1 MRWVL
6 VLLVLTFGGCSLR
19 LPISQRQ
26 PASIRN
32 CLLGTNA
39 LLETQPLV
47 VLEYETWLGPKVS
60 DATLM
65 RRMVAKTTRVLNFK
79 SAHKV
84 RVLKPNELKIARSLW
99 FLHRQN
105 AASLGFDISK
115 RLTNLRDSI
124 VVLAPDEFQRAV
136 KAFSQS
142 GETRAFNLDHDL
154 IVMSETA
161 DELDFMHLLN
171 HELAHMSAFRGVE
184 VIPTSTA
191 DVQVGH
197 SGFSR
202 FSQTRFD
209 AFNEGMTE
217 FINQQLLTKA
227 AAHPAFSRHK
237 ERLLSDSAPMAY
249 TIGFLLVTELITVL
263 SQKSGLSTSE
273 VAAIWTKG
281 YLTGDLK
288 ALELVSTHLGPH
300 GPKVLADFNDSP
312 ESFQKTWAFFGFSK

>member
-1 MRWVL
+1 MRWIL
-6 VLLVLTFGGCSLR
+6 ALLVITVGGCSSRPTLG
-19 LPISQRQ
+19 QRQ
-26 PASIRN
+26 PASTRN
-32 CLLGTNA
+32 CLQGTNA
-39 LLETQPLV
+39 LLEQQPLL
-47 VLEYETWLGPKVS
+47 VLEHETWLGPKVS

-65 RRMVAKTTRVLNFK
+65 RRIVAKTTRALNFK
-79 SAHKV
+79 SAYKV

-105 AASLGFDISK
+105 AASLGFDISQ

-136 KAFSQS
+136 KAFNQS
-142 GETRAFNLDHDL
+142 GETLAFTLDHDL
-154 IVMSETA
+154 VVVADTA
-161 DELDFMHLLN
+161 DELEFIHLLN
-171 HELAHMSAFRGVE
+171 HELVHISGFRGVE
-184 VIPTSTA
+184 VIPTATA

-209 AFNEGMTE
+209 AFNEGFTE

-227 AAHPAFSRHK
+227 TTLPAFSRHK

-249 TIGFLLVTELITVL
+249 TIGFLLVTELITL
-263 SQKSGLSTSE
+263 ISQKSGLSTSQ

-288 ALELVSTHLGPH
+288 ALELVSTHFGPE
-300 GPKVLADFNDSP
+300 GIKVLADFNYSP